1 MSSKIEQNDFKET
14 VQETLNRLEKVLIS
28 KSKAVDDLKEKLY
41 LAQEERFRSYQEL
54 TNVKE
59 RYLISVVE
67 SLQSKV
73 NERQNNLQE

>member
-1 MSSKIEQNDFKET
+1 MSSKNELSDSKET
-14 VQETLNRLEKVLIS
+14 IQETLNRLEKVLIA

-41 LAQEERFRSYQEL
+41 VAQEERFRSYQEL
-54 TNVKE
+54 TSVKE